1 MSAQL
6 YLEIE
11 AQVIGPKQSRGARSM
26 PATFWNQGTFSE
38 LWREMESGFK
48 LGLTNRVSV
57 CSDSRLYL
65 TV

>member
-11 AQVIGPKQSRGARSM
+11 AQVIGPKQSSGARSM

-38 LWREMESGFK
+38 FWREMGSGFK
-48 LGLTNRVSV
+48 LDSMGSVVVLTPGSI
-57 CSDSRLYL
+57 
-65 TV
+65 